1 MGGSVG
7 VVCGVPSRKK
17 LWPKK
22 RNMGLTSRAGVLKA
36 SSRVPS
42 PRNIVGED

>member
-1 MGGSVG
+1 MGGDGG
-7 VVCGVPSRKK
+7 VVSGVPSRKK

-22 RNMGLTSRAGVLKA
+22 RYMGLTSRAGVLKA

-42 PRNIVGED
+42 PRTFVGED